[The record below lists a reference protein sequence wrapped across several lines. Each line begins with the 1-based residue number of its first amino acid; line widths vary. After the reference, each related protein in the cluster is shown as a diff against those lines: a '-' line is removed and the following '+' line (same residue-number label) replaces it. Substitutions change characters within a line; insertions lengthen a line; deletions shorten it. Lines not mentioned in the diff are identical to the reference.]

1 MEEKKD
7 QFQTRYS
14 LLERA
19 VDLEDQQAWEDLASH
34 YRALIYRV
42 AKDYRITD
50 TDADDLVSE
59 VMITLSRKIATYD
72 RSKGKFRSWLGRIM
86 QNQARMN
93 LRKSKTMKSEMNRPS
108 GNSVEL
114 LNIAKDSELEN
125 KIEEEWRAYAVELAE
140 QRLQD
145 KFPKAALDIFS
156 RTMQG
161 QQAPEIA
168 KDLKISVNTVYV
180 YKGRLKEAF
189 REEIRNIETE
199 LGE

>member
-59 VMITLSRKIATYD
+59 VMITLSQKISTYD

-93 LRKSKTMKSEMNRPS
+93 LRKRKTMKSEMNRPS
-108 GNSVEL
+108 DHSVEL
-114 LNIAKDSELEN
+114 LNIAKDSEIEN
-125 KIEEEWRAYAVELAE
+125 KI
-140 QRLQD
+140 
-145 KFPKAALDIFS
+145 
-156 RTMQG
+156 
-161 QQAPEIA
+161 
-168 KDLKISVNTVYV
+168 
-180 YKGRLKEAF
+180 
-189 REEIRNIETE
+189 
-199 LGE
+199 